1 MSNLL
6 SGNFPL
12 LTYRNLDVQVTG
24 SVVKASGGGIFELSV
39 SNANAAPRFLKIYD
53 KATAPTASDTPI
65 RTYYLPPLSLTPINL
80 TDGVSF
86 VNGISIRASTLVA
99 DNDNTAPTANDV
111 VVNIGYL

>member
-12 LTYRNLDVQVTG
+12 LTYRNLDAQITG
-24 SVVKASGGGIFELSV
+24 SIVKASAGGIFDLSV
-39 SNANAAPRFLKIYD
+39 SNSNAAARFLKLYNL
-53 KATAPTASDTPI
+53 ATAPTAASVPI
-65 RTYYLPPLSLTPINL
+65 RTYYLPPLSLTPISIP
-80 TDGVSF
+80 DGINFTV
-86 VNGISIRASTLVA
+86 GISLRASTLVA